1 MDNESRQNQNQI
13 CGKKNII
20 VLLGIV
26 YLSTLIYGLI
36 LLKNNQWTS
45 NNYMD
50 AILIYCIIIVFDLS
64 VWAISIRYNLCI
76 LRENSQNESSST
88 RQWYEILDL
97 NEITRV
103 IKDNFQITEG
113 VISEEITDSNSSDS
127 MEMKTCIICNNEY
140 IKIDENNIRYIKL
153 ECNHDFCEDCI
164 SKWCNKK
171 NSCPMCR
178 KEIINKGHLI
188 NNSSNI

>member
-20 VLLGIV
+20 VLCGIV

-36 LLKNNQWTS
+36 LLKNNQWTT

-50 AILIYCIIIVFDLS
+50 AIVIYCIIIGFDLS
-64 VWAISIRYNLCI
+64 VWAITVRYNLCTI
-76 LRENSQNESSST
+76 RENSQNENSST

-103 IKDNFQITEG
+103 IQDNFQVTED
-113 VISEEITDSNSSDS
+113 VSSEEI
-127 MEMKTCIICNNEY
+127 
-140 IKIDENNIRYIKL
+140 ID
-153 ECNHDFCEDCI
+153 
-164 SKWCNKK
+164 
-171 NSCPMCR
+171 
-178 KEIINKGHLI
+178 
-188 NNSSNI
+188 